1 MDIKSIANKV
11 KGTVDKRGG
20 TEALKEDAGELKDI
34 ASGQGSLADKAKKG
48 AGAIKEP
55 GARTRSREP
64 RARSDLAQSSFRSV
78 IETDLRLS

>member
-20 TEALKEDAGELKDI
+20 TDALKEDAGELKDI

-55 GARTRSREP
+55 GAHKEP
-64 RARSDLAQSSFRSV
+64 EATPEPGATPK
-78 IETDLRLS
+78 E